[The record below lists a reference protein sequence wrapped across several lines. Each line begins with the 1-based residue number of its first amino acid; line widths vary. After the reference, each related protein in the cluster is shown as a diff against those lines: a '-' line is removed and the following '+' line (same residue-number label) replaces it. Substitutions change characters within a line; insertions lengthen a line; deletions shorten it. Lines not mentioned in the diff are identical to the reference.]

1 MLALLRRKA
10 RSPIIQIA
18 IVVIILV
25 FIFWLPQMGGDGGS
39 GTVAVVNDEPI
50 SVREFQRRYDDLL
63 AQYRDQMGGVIP
75 PELLEALG
83 VREQVVNQLIQERL
97 LLQSAVQ
104 TGLPVTRDEVRQ
116 AVHAMGEF
124 SENGYFSLD
133 IYRQTLARARI
144 GVQEYEAGIRTD
156 LQRRKIVEHLVSF
169 ARVGESEVRERF
181 HRDHDQVRLSYL
193 RLAAADFRAGISP
206 TEEELSEYYEANA
219 ERYRGEARLRLDYLL
234 FSPDSD
240 SSLVVAEEQIAA
252 YYQENHDQFN
262 FPEQRRARHILI
274 RSGAA
279 DSPELRESRRS
290 QLQEVLE
297 QARAGRDFVELAL
310 LYSEDATAADGGDLG
325 YFSRGEMVGPI
336 EEAAFALQPGEISGI
351 VETSFGFHLVKLEE
365 IKPARRISLDE
376 ARQDIAQKLRVER
389 GRQLAF
395 ARAGDV
401 YEEVLTS
408 GSLAR
413 GAEATG
419 EQVRSTAMF
428 KRSLPPAELARRQEL
443 VVAAFRLNQGELSS
457 IVPTGDGGYAILFV
471 PEREEPRIPAL
482 AEIRAR
488 VAEDF
493 INARAREAARQ
504 AAEGALAALTGGREL
519 EAVAAELG
527 QGVRLS
533 GWFAR
538 ATAATAELPS
548 SVTAA
553 GLRLSEKSPLP
564 SRVQAADDHYYII
577 RLAERRPGDEALF
590 ARWAEPIREQ
600 LLRAKQ
606 EALVD
611 SWVKHLVG
619 QADIRLTK
627 GAF

>member
-10 RSPIIQIA
+10 RSPVIQIA

-25 FIFWLPQMGGDGGS
+25 FIFWLPQMGGDGGP

-50 SVREFQRRYDDLL
+50 STREFQRRYDDLL

-75 PELLEALG
+75 SELLEALG

-97 LLQSAVQ
+97 LLQSAGQ

-133 IYRQTLARARI
+133 VYRQTLAGARI
-144 GVQEYEAGIRTD
+144 GVQEFEGGLRTD
-156 LQRRKIVEHLVSF
+156 LQRRKIVEHLVGF
-169 ARVGESEVRERF
+169 ARVGEAEVRERF
-181 HRDHDQVRLSYL
+181 HRDHDQIRLSYL
-193 RLAAADFRAGISP
+193 RLAVADFRAGISP
-206 TEEELSEYYEANA
+206 TEEELNEYYQADA

-234 FSPDSD
+234 FSPDGD
-240 SSLVVAEEQIAA
+240 SSLVVTEEQIAA
-252 YYQENHDQFN
+252 YYRENHDLFN

-274 RSGAA
+274 RSAAA
-279 DSPELRESRRS
+279 DSPELRENRRE
-290 QLQEVLE
+290 QLRGVLE

-310 LYSEDATAADGGDLG
+310 LYSEDATATDGGDLG
-325 YFSRGEMVGPI
+325 YFGRGEMVEPI
-336 EEAAFALQPGEISGI
+336 EAAAFALRPGEISEV
-351 VETSFGFHLVKLEE
+351 VETSFGFHLVKLED
-365 IKPARRISLDE
+365 IKSARQISLEE
-376 ARQDIAQKLRVER
+376 ARQEIAQKLRAER

-419 EQVRSTAMF
+419 EKVRGTTLF
-428 KRSLPPAELARRQEL
+428 KRSQPPAELARRQEL
-443 VVAAFRLNQGELSS
+443 VAAAFRLNQGELSS

-471 PEREEPRIPAL
+471 PEREEPMIPPL

-493 INARAREAARQ
+493 INTRAREAARL
-504 AAEGALAALTGGREL
+504 AAEDTLAALTEGREL

-527 QGVRLS
+527 QRVRQS

-538 ATAATAELPS
+538 ATATTADLPS
-548 SVTAA
+548 SVVEA

-564 SRVQAADDHYYII
+564 PRVQAADDHYYVI
-577 RLAERRPGDEALF
+577 RLAERRPGDEGLF
-590 ARWAEPIREQ
+590 ARWAEPIRAE

-606 EALVD
+606 EALLD
-611 SWVKHLVG
+611 SWVKHLAG
-619 QADIRLTK
+619 QADIRLTQ